1 MLYEYY
7 CENCDKVFEQNFK
20 MGEAPKS
27 VKCICGKTAGRDY
40 GKTSFIL
47 QGGGWPSKGMKF
59 NKEMTDR
66 NTAAGKRMHK
76 NRKGTELKTLAYDYG
91 GGKVEGV

>member
-47 QGGGWPSKGMKF
+47 QGGGWPSKG
-59 NKEMTDR
+59 
-66 NTAAGKRMHK
+66 
-76 NRKGTELKTLAYDYG
+76 
-91 GGKVEGV
+91 